1 MKAVQL
7 LVNSYLPE
15 DMRNYGNKY
24 DTKDINKILVAV
36 ARKHPEKYAE
46 VEKKLSDI
54 GRTASYLQGATISL
68 KDLEPVI
75 DKKTL
80 FADMDKEIAALPK
93 DEHFTERRREIFN
106 KYRNTAGKL
115 VAERALKNRN
125 NIAMAVLSGA
135 RGKNDQLA
143 AMIFSPFQY
152 SDYKGEPVD
161 VISRSSFAEGINPT
175 VFLASTNGSRAS
187 VVSAKCLAHDTLVRM
202 ADLSERKICDIKPGE
217 QVLGADREGHVFP
230 VKVLNVFYQGEKEC
244 FVYRFDCIDR
254 DATIIAT
261 EDHKM
266 LTERSVE
273 PLSVVEKEE
282 VPVLALEGCKA
293 TLTSKE
299 EAGMIHFYDIEGCK
313 GTLMS
318 KKAVGM
324 IHCFDIEVDHPDHL
338 FVLANGLITSNSS
351 TAKGGDIAKQFAAST
366 ADLTIRQEDCHT
378 SNGIALSIDD
388 KSLKGRALAQ
398 DVGGYKAGSFINA
411 DMLADLRKKG
421 VKNVVARSALTCR
434 ADGGLCAHCV
444 GKFFHGGKLPK
455 VGDSVG
461 LMASTSISEPVT
473 QMALCLAEDTMV
485 RMADGSAKKIKD
497 IAPGDAVAGA
507 GKDASLFPAQVLT
520 LFDQGEKDCFT
531 YTFAVGD
538 DEMEITATEDH
549 KMLAEGAVLPLRDIE
564 KGNIAV
570 ADLLGRKA
578 TLKGKK
584 EAGRVHC
591 FDIEVD
597 HPDHLFV
604 LANGLITSNS
614 AKHSA
619 GMTKDKKSYSG
630 IPALQQFTQS
640 PEKYKDRAVV
650 SELDGVVDAI
660 EPADQGGTYITVSGK
675 KHYIQPG
682 HDPEVKVGDKVEAG
696 DFLSEGLPD
705 IEDTV
710 RLKGLG
716 AGRKLYATRLNQ
728 LLSDSGVK
736 ADPRN
741 TEIIA
746 RGALRHVV
754 VKGADG
760 FGDYEPD
767 DVIDYEVAEQSY
779 KMPDTTQAMKPTAAV
794 GKYLQAPFLHYTV
807 GTRITPNVA
816 KDLESNGY
824 NTVYADTKTPEF
836 EPEMVRLRTASH
848 TTRDWLA
855 SLGTSYLTKQLQ
867 DSATRGDDTN
877 ILHNKDYR
885 PRLAYGVG
893 FGQNI
898 EETGEF

>member
-36 ARKHPEKYAE
+36 ARKHPERYAE

-106 KYRNTAGKL
+106 KYRNTAGKM

-187 VVSAKCLAHDTLVRM
+187 VVSAK
-202 ADLSERKICDIKPGE
+202 
-217 QVLGADREGHVFP
+217 
-230 VKVLNVFYQGEKEC
+230 
-244 FVYRFDCIDR
+244 
-254 DATIIAT
+254 
-261 EDHKM
+261 
-266 LTERSVE
+266 
-273 PLSVVEKEE
+273 
-282 VPVLALEGCKA
+282 
-293 TLTSKE
+293 
-299 EAGMIHFYDIEGCK
+299 
-313 GTLMS
+313 
-318 KKAVGM
+318 
-324 IHCFDIEVDHPDHL
+324 
-338 FVLANGLITSNSS
+338 SS

-366 ADLTIRQEDCHT
+366 ADLTVRQEDCHT
-378 SNGIALSIDD
+378 SNGIALDIDD

-411 DMLADLRKKG
+411 DMLSDMRKKG

-497 IAPGDAVAGA
+497 IVPGDMVVGA
-507 GKDASLFPAQVLT
+507 DRQSNSFPVRVLNV
-520 LFDQGEKDCFT
+520 FDQGEKECFVYRFDCLD
-531 YTFAVGD
+531 GD
-538 DEMEITATEDH
+538 VSIVATEDH
-549 KMLAEGAVLPLRDIE
+549 KMLTERTVEPLSVIE
-564 KGNIAV
+564 KEEIPVVDSEGCK
-570 ADLLGRKA
+570 G
-578 TLKGKK
+578 TLMSKK
-584 EAGRVHC
+584 EAGMIHC

-779 KMPDTTQAMKPTAAV
+779 KMPETTQAMKPTAAV

-816 KDLESNGY
+816 KDLEDNGY
-824 NTVYADTKTPEF
+824 KTVYADTVTPEF

>member
-75 DKKTL
+75 DKNAL

-187 VVSAKCLAHDTLVRM
+187 VVSAK
-202 ADLSERKICDIKPGE
+202 
-217 QVLGADREGHVFP
+217 
-230 VKVLNVFYQGEKEC
+230 
-244 FVYRFDCIDR
+244 
-254 DATIIAT
+254 
-261 EDHKM
+261 
-266 LTERSVE
+266 
-273 PLSVVEKEE
+273 
-282 VPVLALEGCKA
+282 
-293 TLTSKE
+293 
-299 EAGMIHFYDIEGCK
+299 
-313 GTLMS
+313 
-318 KKAVGM
+318 
-324 IHCFDIEVDHPDHL
+324 
-338 FVLANGLITSNSS
+338 SS

-366 ADLTIRQEDCHT
+366 ADLTVRQEDCHT
-378 SNGIALSIDD
+378 SNGIALDIDD

-421 VKNVVARSALTCR
+421 VKSVVARSALTCR

-497 IAPGDAVAGA
+497 IVPGDMVVGA
-507 GKDASLFPAQVLT
+507 DRQSNSFPVRVLNV
-520 LFDQGEKDCFT
+520 FDQGEKECFVYRFDCLD
-531 YTFAVGD
+531 GD
-538 DEMEITATEDH
+538 VSIVATEDH
-549 KMLAEGAVLPLRDIE
+549 KMLTERAVEPLSVIE
-564 KGNIAV
+564 KEEIPVVDSEGCKGSLMSKKAV
-570 ADLLGRKA
+570 GMI
-578 TLKGKK
+578 
-584 EAGRVHC
+584 HC

-682 HDPEVKVGDKVEAG
+682 HEPEVKVGDKVEAG

-779 KMPDTTQAMKPTAAV
+779 KMPETTQAMKPTAAM

>member
-75 DKKTL
+75 DKNAL

-106 KYRNTAGKL
+106 KYRNTAGKM

-244 FVYRFDCIDR
+244 FAYRFDCVDG
-254 DATIIAT
+254 DTTIIAT

-266 LTERSVE
+266 LTERAVE
-273 PLSVVEKEE
+273 PLSVVEEEE
-282 VPVLALEGCKA
+282 VPVVD
-293 TLTSKE
+293 S
-299 EAGMIHFYDIEGCK
+299 EGCK

-318 KKAVGM
+318 KKGVGM

-366 ADLTIRQEDCHT
+366 ADLTVRQEDCHT
-378 SNGIALSIDD
+378 SNGIALDIDD

-411 DMLADLRKKG
+411 DMLSDLRKKG

-473 QMALCLAEDTMV
+473 QMAL
-485 RMADGSAKKIKD
+485 
-497 IAPGDAVAGA
+497 
-507 GKDASLFPAQVLT
+507 
-520 LFDQGEKDCFT
+520 
-531 YTFAVGD
+531 
-538 DEMEITATEDH
+538 
-549 KMLAEGAVLPLRDIE
+549 
-564 KGNIAV
+564 
-570 ADLLGRKA
+570 
-578 TLKGKK
+578 
-584 EAGRVHC
+584 
-591 FDIEVD
+591 
-597 HPDHLFV
+597 
-604 LANGLITSNS
+604 S

-779 KMPDTTQAMKPTAAV
+779 KMPETTQAMKPTAAV

>member
-75 DKKTL
+75 DKNAL

-106 KYRNTAGKL
+106 KYRNTAGKM

-187 VVSAKCLAHDTLVRM
+187 VVSAK
-202 ADLSERKICDIKPGE
+202 
-217 QVLGADREGHVFP
+217 
-230 VKVLNVFYQGEKEC
+230 
-244 FVYRFDCIDR
+244 
-254 DATIIAT
+254 
-261 EDHKM
+261 
-266 LTERSVE
+266 
-273 PLSVVEKEE
+273 
-282 VPVLALEGCKA
+282 
-293 TLTSKE
+293 
-299 EAGMIHFYDIEGCK
+299 
-313 GTLMS
+313 
-318 KKAVGM
+318 
-324 IHCFDIEVDHPDHL
+324 
-338 FVLANGLITSNSS
+338 SS

-366 ADLTIRQEDCHT
+366 ADLTVRQEDCHT
-378 SNGIALSIDD
+378 SNGIALEIDD

-398 DVGGYKAGSFINA
+398 DVGGYKAGAFINA

-421 VKNVVARSALTCR
+421 VKSVVARSALTCR

-485 RMADGSAKKIKD
+485 RMADGSTKEIKD
-497 IAPGDAVAGA
+497 IVPGDMVVGA
-507 GKDASLFPAQVLT
+507 DRQANSFPVRVLNV
-520 LFDQGEKDCFT
+520 FDQGEKECFAYRFDC
-531 YTFAVGD
+531 VDGD
-538 DEMEITATEDH
+538 TTIIATEDH
-549 KMLAEGAVLPLRDIE
+549 KMLTERAVEPLSVVEEEEVPVVDSEGC
-564 KGNIAV
+564 KGTLMSKKGV
-570 ADLLGRKA
+570 GRI
-578 TLKGKK
+578 
-584 EAGRVHC
+584 HC

-779 KMPDTTQAMKPTAAV
+779 KMPETTQAMKPTAAV

-816 KDLESNGY
+816 KDLEDNGY
-824 NTVYADTKTPEF
+824 NTVYADTVTPEF

>member
-75 DKKTL
+75 DKNAL

-187 VVSAKCLAHDTLVRM
+187 VVSAK
-202 ADLSERKICDIKPGE
+202 
-217 QVLGADREGHVFP
+217 
-230 VKVLNVFYQGEKEC
+230 
-244 FVYRFDCIDR
+244 
-254 DATIIAT
+254 
-261 EDHKM
+261 
-266 LTERSVE
+266 
-273 PLSVVEKEE
+273 
-282 VPVLALEGCKA
+282 
-293 TLTSKE
+293 
-299 EAGMIHFYDIEGCK
+299 
-313 GTLMS
+313 
-318 KKAVGM
+318 
-324 IHCFDIEVDHPDHL
+324 
-338 FVLANGLITSNSS
+338 SS

-366 ADLTIRQEDCHT
+366 ADLTVRQEDCHT
-378 SNGIALSIDD
+378 SNGIALDIDD

-411 DMLADLRKKG
+411 DMLSDLRKKG

-473 QMALCLAEDTMV
+473 QMALCLDENTMV
-485 RMADGSAKKIKD
+485 RMADGSSKKIKD
-497 IAPGDAVAGA
+497 IVPGDMVVGA
-507 GKDASLFPAQVLT
+507 DRQSNSFPVRVLNV
-520 LFDQGEKDCFT
+520 FDQGEKECFVYRFDCLD
-531 YTFAVGD
+531 GD
-538 DEMEITATEDH
+538 VSIVATEDH
-549 KMLAEGAVLPLRDIE
+549 KMLTERAVEPLSVIE
-564 KGNIAV
+564 KEEIPVVDSEGCK
-570 ADLLGRKA
+570 D
-578 TLKGKK
+578 TLMSKKGV
-584 EAGRVHC
+584 GMIHC
-591 FDIEVD
+591 YDIEVD

-779 KMPDTTQAMKPTAAV
+779 KMPETTQAMKPTAAV

-877 ILHNKDYR
+877 VLHNKDYR

>member
-75 DKKTL
+75 DKNAL

-106 KYRNTAGKL
+106 KYRNTAGKM

-187 VVSAKCLAHDTLVRM
+187 VVSAK
-202 ADLSERKICDIKPGE
+202 
-217 QVLGADREGHVFP
+217 
-230 VKVLNVFYQGEKEC
+230 
-244 FVYRFDCIDR
+244 
-254 DATIIAT
+254 
-261 EDHKM
+261 
-266 LTERSVE
+266 
-273 PLSVVEKEE
+273 
-282 VPVLALEGCKA
+282 
-293 TLTSKE
+293 
-299 EAGMIHFYDIEGCK
+299 
-313 GTLMS
+313 
-318 KKAVGM
+318 
-324 IHCFDIEVDHPDHL
+324 
-338 FVLANGLITSNSS
+338 SS

-366 ADLTIRQEDCHT
+366 ADLTVRQEDCHT
-378 SNGIALSIDD
+378 SNGIALAIDD

-485 RMADGSAKKIKD
+485 RMADGSAKMIKD
-497 IAPGDAVAGA
+497 IVPGDMVVGA
-507 GKDASLFPAQVLT
+507 DSQANSFPVRVLNV
-520 LFDQGEKDCFT
+520 FDQGEKECFAYRFDC
-531 YTFAVGD
+531 VDGD
-538 DEMEITATEDH
+538 TTIIATEDH
-549 KMLAEGAVLPLRDIE
+549 KMLTERAVEPLSVVEEEEVPVVDAEGC
-564 KGNIAV
+564 KG
-570 ADLLGRKA
+570 
-578 TLKGKK
+578 TLMSKKGV
-584 EAGRVHC
+584 GMIHC
-591 FDIEVD
+591 YDIEVD

-779 KMPDTTQAMKPTAAV
+779 KMPETTQAMKPTAAV

>member
-75 DKKTL
+75 DKNAL

-187 VVSAKCLAHDTLVRM
+187 VVSAK
-202 ADLSERKICDIKPGE
+202 
-217 QVLGADREGHVFP
+217 
-230 VKVLNVFYQGEKEC
+230 
-244 FVYRFDCIDR
+244 
-254 DATIIAT
+254 
-261 EDHKM
+261 
-266 LTERSVE
+266 
-273 PLSVVEKEE
+273 
-282 VPVLALEGCKA
+282 
-293 TLTSKE
+293 
-299 EAGMIHFYDIEGCK
+299 
-313 GTLMS
+313 
-318 KKAVGM
+318 
-324 IHCFDIEVDHPDHL
+324 
-338 FVLANGLITSNSS
+338 SS

-366 ADLTIRQEDCHT
+366 ADLTVRQEDCHT
-378 SNGIALSIDD
+378 SNGIALDIDD

-421 VKNVVARSALTCR
+421 VKSVVARSALTCR

-497 IAPGDAVAGA
+497 IVPGDMVVGA
-507 GKDASLFPAQVLT
+507 DRQSNSFPVRVLNV
-520 LFDQGEKDCFT
+520 FDQGEKECFVYRFDCLD
-531 YTFAVGD
+531 GD
-538 DEMEITATEDH
+538 VSIVATEDH
-549 KMLAEGAVLPLRDIE
+549 KMLTERAVEPLSVIE
-564 KGNIAV
+564 KEEIPVVDYEGCK
-570 ADLLGRKA
+570 G
-578 TLKGKK
+578 TLMSKKGV
-584 EAGRVHC
+584 GMIHC

-779 KMPDTTQAMKPTAAV
+779 KMPETTQAMKPTAAV

-824 NTVYADTKTPEF
+824 NTVYADTVTPEF